1 MMFKLIACLSLI
13 CTALCAVCQKATPQ
27 QYIEKFKSLAISEMK
42 RTGVPASITL
52 AQGILESES
61 GNSEL
66 VLKSNNH
73 FGIKCKSDWTG
84 PSVSHD
90 DDMPGE
96 CFRAYA
102 HPDESFRD
110 HSDFLKNSPRYASL
124 FDLEP
129 QDYEGWSI
137 GLKKAGYATNPRYAE
152 ILISNIERYNLNQ
165 YTIDGL
171 MQGVT
176 AEELQSQREELMK
189 PENII
194 TPYSEPGSVDDL
206 NTIRVNNLKA
216 VRASAGMSLLA
227 IASKFNVRLSRLL
240 EWNELDNDGVLQKSQ
255 LIYLTKKHSEGSQET
270 MVVNS
275 SQTLY
280 DIAQSSGLMVAS
292 LSQFNNLNKN
302 DIVSA
307 GTLLYLKKDL
317 KPKVVSLSNI
327 GFGNQI
333 AYHTVEPKEGLFTIS
348 KKYGITIAQIKEWNQ
363 LTSDNI
369 QIGQKLIVAQ

>member
-1 MMFKLIACLSLI
+1 MMFKLIVCLSLI
-13 CTALCAVCQKATPQ
+13 CTTLCAVCQKATPQ

-73 FGIKCKSDWTG
+73 FGIKCKSNWTG

-102 HPDESFRD
+102 HPEESFRD

-129 QDYEGWSI
+129 QDYEGWST

-152 ILISNIERYNLNQ
+152 ILIANIEKYQLNQ

-171 MQGVT
+171 LEGVA
-176 AEELQSQREELMK
+176 AEDLRTLRSEQMK
-189 PENII
+189 PENLI
-194 TPYSEPGSVDDL
+194 TPSVEPETVDDL
-206 NTIRVNNLKA
+206 IMLKVHNLKA
-216 VRASAGMSLLA
+216 VRAKAGMSLLA
-227 IASKFNVRLSRLL
+227 IASRFNVRLARLL
-240 EWNELDNDGVLQKSQ
+240 EWNELDNDGILPKSQ
-255 LIYLTKKHSEGSQET
+255 LIFLSKKHAEGTQET
-270 MVVNS
+270 LTVLTARS
-275 SQTLY
+275 LY
-280 DIAQSSGLMVAS
+280 DIAQDNGLMVSS
-292 LSQFNNLNKN
+292 LSRFNNLQKH
-302 DIVSA
+302 DMIPA
-307 GTLLYLKKDL
+307 GTVLYLKKDIHQ
-317 KPKVVSLSNI
+317 NI
-327 GFGNQI
+327 AKEAAPESPDQT
-333 AYHTVEPKEGLFTIS
+333 AYHIVQPKEGLFAIS
-348 KKYGITIAQIKEWNQ
+348 KKYGITIDQIKEWNRLPGDQ
-363 LTSDNI
+363 I